1 MIFSAEEMDEI
12 RIDLRRTDG
21 NVNLVAQ
28 LHACSAACIR
38 AVQNG
43 QTLVAGRRAGADG
56 RERNSKRLW
65 TEADCRK
72 LQQMTAEGCALMIL
86 PAPWAEAPMRCT
98 TEFITKGNGW
108 SYVRC
113 FAVHYGE

>member
-65 TEADCRK
+65 TEADYRK
-72 LQQMTAEGCALMIL
+72 LRQMTAEGCSIDDIARALD
-86 PAPWAEAPMRCT
+86 RST
-98 TEFITKGNGW
+98 D
-108 SYVRC
+108 
-113 FAVHYGE
+113 AVYNRIYHERKRMELC